1 MTYQSDETI
10 TFNELPQAVS
20 QLIKEVGELKSLLQN
35 VHDNKVEPDR
45 WFNIDQLCQYV
56 PDKPAN
62 QTVYGWVARHEVP
75 YHKKGKKLQFL
86 KSEIDEW
93 LKSDKRKTETCF
105 LQHKPDNLPCMHNNE
120 NLIYNFIKL
129 KTCIINKNKLH
140 LQIKILL
147 AKIMRG
153 NLWTREEMI
162 LAFNLYLKLPFG
174 KLHKGTPEII
184 ELAQLIGRSVN
195 SVALRLVNYA
205 SCDPQLQSRGISGM
219 KGGQKQCQPIWDEFA
234 NNREALIFESERIL
248 AERQNQTIETKFD
261 SILSDIRDLK
271 GETKIREVKTRV
283 NQNVFRQMVLVNYNK
298 QCALTGIDIPELLFA
313 SHIIPWSSN
322 EQERLN
328 PENGICLSA
337 LYDKA
342 FDKGLIG
349 FNSEYKVVLSPQLKK
364 YSDKDYYA
372 KYFLSIDD
380 VKLLQPQ
387 KYMPNL
393 HFLEWHMDCIFQR

>member
-1 MTYQSDETI
+1 M
-10 TFNELPQAVS
+10 
-20 QLIKEVGELKSLLQN
+20 
-35 VHDNKVEPDR
+35 
-45 WFNIDQLCQYV
+45 
-56 PDKPAN
+56 
-62 QTVYGWVARHEVP
+62 
-75 YHKKGKKLQFL
+75 
-86 KSEIDEW
+86 
-93 LKSDKRKTETCF
+93 
-105 LQHKPDNLPCMHNNE
+105 
-120 NLIYNFIKL
+120 
-129 KTCIINKNKLH
+129 
-140 LQIKILL
+140 QIKILL

-184 ELAQLIGRSVN
+184 ELAQLMGRSVN

-205 SCDPQLQSRGISGM
+205 SCDPQLQLRGISGM

-234 NNREALIFESERIL
+234 NNRETLIFESERIL

-298 QCALTGIDIPELLFA
+298 RCALTGIDIPELLFA
-313 SHIIPWSSN
+313 SHIMPWATN

-349 FNSEYKVVLSPQLKK
+349 FDSEYKTILSPQLKK
-364 YSDKDYYA
+364 YSDKEYFA
-372 KYFLSIDD
+372 KHFSTIEN
-380 VKLLQPQ
+380 VKLMNPQ

-393 HFLEWHMDCIFQR
+393 QFLEWHMDIVFQK